1 MMKGERMKHELDNL
15 YRDIRELESEY
26 HAGRVKIKDTIEET
40 LMLLS
45 NVVRL
50 MSEMVE
56 EKENKE

>member
-1 MMKGERMKHELDNL
+1 MKHELNNL

-56 EKENKE
+56 ENDNEVL